1 VVLPA
6 FSTFFG
12 ARASNARLPAVVDAR
27 LISILLSIAALS
39 AMAAVRGRKVR
50 FVDDANARGGGG

>member
-1 VVLPA
+1 
-6 FSTFFG
+6 
-12 ARASNARLPAVVDAR
+12 VDAR